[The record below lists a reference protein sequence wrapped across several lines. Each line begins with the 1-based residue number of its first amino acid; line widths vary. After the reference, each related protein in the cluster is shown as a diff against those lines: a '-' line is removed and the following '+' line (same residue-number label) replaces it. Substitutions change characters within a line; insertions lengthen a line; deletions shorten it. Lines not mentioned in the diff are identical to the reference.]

1 MKGEE
6 ITKVKD
12 FEKQLNGII
21 NDFYPFSN
29 LENNKLE
36 VYSERELEEVLNS
49 YYLYEIE
56 DLFILDDEEKFNII
70 ENRFMSILN
79 AAYNAEVKLAF
90 ILTANNNKISFRIG
104 VNDEKYRDKSPIINT
119 INGVLPGS
127 KINYNKNLL
136 ITDLIKSCNFSGAI
150 SSIPTLKIDDD
161 KQVIDF
167 SNVTRALENENY
179 TIIIMANPI
188 KYEAILEIQKD
199 IYKLN
204 DRLHPL
210 TKYSINYDES
220 IGKSISVSKTNV
232 SGSGFSFGTNNSKSN
247 NVNYGINAALNLGLN
262 LFGNSNELVKK
273 GFSKIINASFG
284 TSIGRYYNV
293 GRIIT
298 SGTSMVNSLN
308 TSKSETVTKGEDTR
322 RGQGLSIEVQNS
334 MALYLECEINRLLER
349 LRVGFNTGLWET
361 LIGFSTVNEHS
372 RDVLIGSIL
381 GELNKPRFEGEP
393 PIIIKSQ
400 ENEKFIIPKY
410 KSKEALYNKSLSLIT
425 NNELANIVPVPK
437 FNVPGFEIKKQLNL
451 SLNIPN
457 NGEKYIGNVCELK
470 RGIKNIKLGIDEKDI
485 LKHTFVCGLTGS
497 GKTNTVK
504 NIINSLNKPFL
515 VIESAKKEYRNM
527 LTDDLNIYTI
537 GSNVSPLRFNPFYIM
552 KGVSLGTHIDNLKS
566 IFNASFS
573 LYGPMPHIIE
583 KCLYRVYEKYG
594 WDLTL
599 GRHYAMYDEF
609 GDEIIDEFYKSKEHK
624 YFFPTINSLKSEVE
638 DYIENNMG
646 YQGEVGDNI
655 KTAILTRLES
665 LSVGSKGTIFNTIEP
680 LNIKGILKSQSIL
693 ELDELADDDDKAF
706 FIGLILTYVSE
717 FRILERNSLNFKNN
731 LNHILILEEAH
742 RLLKNI
748 SAENNNE
755 MIGNSKGK
763 AVEYFCNMIAEMRA
777 LGQGVII
784 AEQIPTKLASDVIKN
799 TSNKIVHRIVGSD
812 DLKVLQ
818 SSLGLSDDEIDY
830 LATLETG
837 YALYSKEGMRKATE
851 VKINLFENEVYIT
864 DEKVKYHMN
873 LKNSSNVDSIFL
885 NMLNNSINI
894 DDLIIRFINSLL
906 VEENINFIKLI
917 DLTIKEVKKSLGF
930 RLSKIIKDDE
940 IINKF
945 IINKTLEILLST
957 QGMYSIVDNKSFGI
971 IDVLEEIVLNKNKQ
985 YHERFKYLYKES
997 KGIEDVS
1004 RYISEIISN
1013 LIRNRILISENT
1025 LKFSRKLINEY
1036 FIINND
1042 SMRDIIVSIYNEME

>member
-1 MKGEE
+1 MNGEE

-56 DLFILDDEEKFNII
+56 DLFILDDEEKFNVI

-79 AAYNAEVKLAF
+79 AAYNADVKLAF
-90 ILTANNNKISFRIG
+90 ILTSNNNKISFRIG
-104 VNDEKYRDKSPIINT
+104 VNDEKYIDKSPIIDT

-136 ITDLIKSCNFSGAI
+136 ISDLIKSCNFSGAI
-150 SSIPTLKIDDD
+150 SSIPTLKIDDE

-179 TIIIMANPI
+179 TIILMANPI
-188 KYEAILEIQKD
+188 KYETISEIYNN
-199 IYKLN
+199 ISKLN
-204 DRLHPL
+204 DKVHTL
-210 TKYSINYDES
+210 TKYNMNYEES
-220 IGKSISVSKTNV
+220 IGKSLSHSDTV
-232 SGSGFSFGTNNSKSN
+232 GSSEEKNLGFNFSKSN
-247 NVNYGINAALNLGLN
+247 IINGGMNLGIGIL
-262 LFGNSNELVKK
+262 G
-273 GFSKIINASFG
+273 GFLG
-284 TSIGRYYNV
+284 IGRA
-293 GRIIT
+293 IT
-298 SGTSMVNSLN
+298 SGVSIGKSFG
-308 TSKSETVTKGEDTR
+308 TSKSETVTKGEDAR
-322 RGQGLSIEVQNS
+322 SGQGLSIEVQNS

-599 GRHYAMYDEF
+599 GRHYAMYDDF

-655 KTAILTRLES
+655 KTAILARLES

-680 LNIKGILKSQSIL
+680 LNIEGILKSQSIL

-873 LKNSSNVDSIFL
+873 LKHSSNVDSIFL

-971 IDVLEEIVLNKNKQ
+971 IDTLEEIVLNKNKQ
-985 YHERFKYLYKES
+985 YHERFKYLFKES

-1004 RYISEIISN
+1004 IYISEIISN

>member
-79 AAYNAEVKLAF
+79 AAYNADIKLAF
-90 ILTANNNKISFRIG
+90 ILTSNNNKISFRIG
-104 VNDEKYRDKSPIINT
+104 VNDEKYTDKSPIIDT

-136 ITDLIKSCNFSGAI
+136 ISDLIKSCNFSGAI
-150 SSIPTLKIDDD
+150 SSIPTLKIDDE

-179 TIIIMANPI
+179 TIILMANPI
-188 KYEAILEIQKD
+188 KYETISEIYNN
-199 IYKLN
+199 ISKLN
-204 DRLHPL
+204 DKVHTL
-210 TKYSINYDES
+210 TKYNMNYEES
-220 IGKSISVSKTNV
+220 IGKS
-232 SGSGFSFGTNNSKSN
+232 FSNSNTIGHSI
-247 NVNYGINAALNLGLN
+247 GGNLGLN
-262 LFGNSNELVKK
+262 FGIGN
-273 GFSKIINASFG
+273 IINTG
-284 TSIGRYYNV
+284 LSICSPLGGVFAGV
-293 GRIIT
+293 GR
-298 SGTSMVNSLN
+298 VLN
-308 TSKSETVTKGEDTR
+308 TGNAIGVSVSKSKSETVTEGEDTR
-322 RGQGLSIEVQNS
+322 SGQGLSIEVQNS
-334 MALYLECEINRLLER
+334 IALYLECEINRLLER

-361 LIGFSTVNEHS
+361 MIGFSTVNEHS

-381 GELNKPRFEGEP
+381 GELNKPRSEGES

-400 ENEKFIIPKY
+400 ENENFIMPKY
-410 KSKEALYNKSLSLIT
+410 KKEKALYNKTLSLIT

-457 NGEKYIGNVCELK
+457 NGEKYIGKVCELK

-873 LKNSSNVDSIFL
+873 LKHSSNVDSIFL

-985 YHERFKYLYKES
+985 YHERFKYLFKES

-1042 SMRDIIVSIYNEME
+1042 SMRDRIVSIYNEME